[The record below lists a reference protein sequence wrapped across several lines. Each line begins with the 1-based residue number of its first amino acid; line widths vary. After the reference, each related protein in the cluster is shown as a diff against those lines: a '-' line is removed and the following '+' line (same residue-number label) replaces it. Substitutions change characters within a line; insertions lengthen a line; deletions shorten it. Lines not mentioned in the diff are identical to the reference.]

1 MVELYTI
8 ALESGVSIIMRKR
21 ANIMSLAVIQLILH
35 ILRTMYTVF
44 MSQLQYILRRYCPF
58 RTLPLIMRKRA
69 NIMSLAVIQ
78 LILHILRTM
87 YTVFMSQLQYILR
100 RYCPFRTLPLILCFN
115 CLAILG
121 HLVADQQVAST
132 TSS

>member
-35 ILRTMYTVF
+35 ILLTMYTVF
-44 MSQLQYILRRYCPF
+44 MSQLQYILR
-58 RTLPLIMRKRA
+58 
-69 NIMSLAVIQ
+69 
-78 LILHILRTM
+78 H
-87 YTVFMSQLQYILR
+87 
-100 RYCPFRTLPLILCFN
+100 YCPFRTLPLILCFN
-115 CLAILG
+115 CRAILG